1 MDILLRT
8 PILGTPPYPNE
19 AVNKLSPFRPFQL
32 CPDDK
37 AVLILPSVYLQLQSG
52 GHYRTTRVPEGGGYR
67 GSAEGFRAPGHLPF
81 LCRLQCIYNTH
92 PDVGHTEG
100 G

>member
-8 PILGTPPYPNE
+8 PILGTPPYPDE

-32 CPDDK
+32 SPDDK

-52 GHYRTTRVPEGGGYR
+52 AIMGLTALHEGCGWFHDPWSFAIPSGPV
-67 GSAEGFRAPGHLPF
+67 STMP
-81 LCRLQCIYNTH
+81 I
-92 PDVGHTEG
+92 
-100 G
+100 